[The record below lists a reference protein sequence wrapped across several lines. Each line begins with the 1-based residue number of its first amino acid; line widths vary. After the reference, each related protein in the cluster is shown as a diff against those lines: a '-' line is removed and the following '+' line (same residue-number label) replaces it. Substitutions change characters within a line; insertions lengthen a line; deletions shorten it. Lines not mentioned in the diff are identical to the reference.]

1 LYLSKYGNLE
11 MERQK
16 YMIKRIIIW
25 AAAILTCFSLAADE
39 LDDKM
44 QQLRQIER
52 EIDLI
57 QQKAKQTEQKKKK
70 TQSDIT
76 YSQRLRTEAE
86 YNVRKLLEK
95 ENVME
100 DSLMAVVERVNM
112 TEDRLENL
120 KQMTNN
126 EFLRLF
132 YIDMQDRYLS
142 RESKDKYLLSLL
154 ISSTARSIN
163 NLTDYHWDLL
173 QTEEDRRQEYLQIR
187 RKRVTEFK
195 KSEQYKKKIQT
206 LTKQATKL
214 ESEKQKYEQQASKL
228 KKDAAELETLVAKLA
243 AQSPRAQNTY
253 QFSGRKIPWPVH
265 GRILRDFG
273 EESRGNNTS
282 VINNGIDIAVPEG
295 TSVIA
300 VDDGEVVFSD
310 RYGGQGK
317 LIIIDHKNGFFSVY
331 AYNSALLVSRGAS
344 VVKGQ
349 TIAKS
354 GSTGS
359 AIQPSLHFELRKDG
373 RAVNPL
379 NYLE

>member
-1 LYLSKYGNLE
+1 ML
-11 MERQK
+11 
-16 YMIKRIIIW
+16 KRLILW
-25 AAAILTCFSLAADE
+25 AVAILTCIHLTADE

-57 QQKAKQTEQKKKK
+57 QKKAKQTEQKKKK
-70 TQSDIT
+70 TQNDIT
-76 YSQRLRTEAE
+76 YSQRLKTEAE
-86 YNVRKLLEK
+86 FNVRKLLEK
-95 ENVME
+95 ENVVE
-100 DSLMAVVERVNM
+100 DSLQAVVERVNM
-112 TEDRLENL
+112 TEDRLQNL
-120 KQMTNN
+120 KKMTNN

-142 RESKDKYLLSLL
+142 KESKDKYLLSLL
-154 ISSTARSIN
+154 ILSTAKSIN
-163 NLTDYHWDLL
+163 NLTDYHRELL
-173 QTEEDRRQEYLQIR
+173 QTEEDRRQEYLRIR
-187 RKRVTEFK
+187 RRRVTEFK
-195 KSEQYKKKIQT
+195 KTEQYKKTIQT
-206 LTKQATKL
+206 LTKQAIKL
-214 ESEKQKYEQQASKL
+214 EKEKQQYENQASKL
-228 KKDAAELETLVAKLA
+228 KKDAAELETLISKLA
-243 AQSPRAQNTY
+243 AQSPRAQNSY
-253 QFSGRKIPWPVH
+253 QFSARKILWPVR

-295 TSVIA
+295 TSVVA

-331 AYNSALLVSRGAS
+331 AYNSSLLVSRGS
-344 VVKGQ
+344 TVTKGQ

>member
-1 LYLSKYGNLE
+1 MNKC
-11 MERQK
+11 
-16 YMIKRIIIW
+16 IVIW
-25 AAAILTCFSLAADE
+25 TAAVLTCFSLVADE

-70 TQSDIT
+70 TQSDLT
-76 YSQRLRTEAE
+76 YSQRLRSEAE
-86 YNVRKLLEK
+86 INVRKLLEK
-95 ENVME
+95 ENVVE
-100 DSLMAVVERVNM
+100 DSLLAVVDRVNL

-120 KQMTNN
+120 KQLTNN

-132 YIDMQDRYLS
+132 YMDMQDKYLS

-154 ISSTARSIN
+154 ISSTAKSIN
-163 NLTDYHWDLL
+163 KLSDYHRDLI
-173 QTEEDRRQEYLQIR
+173 QTEEERRQEYLQIR
-187 RKRVTEFK
+187 RKRVSEYK
-195 KSEQYKKKIQT
+195 ISEQFKKKIQT
-206 LTKQATKL
+206 LSQQATKL
-214 ESEKQKYEQQASKL
+214 EKEKQQYEQQASKL
-228 KKDAAELETLVAKLA
+228 KKDAAELETLIAKLA
-243 AQSPRAQNTY
+243 AQSPRAQSSY
-253 QFSGRKIPWPVH
+253 QFSGKKIPWPVR

-282 VINNGIDIAVPEG
+282 VINNGIDIAVSEG
-295 TSVIA
+295 TSVVA

-331 AYNSALLVSRGAS
+331 AYNSALLVSRGAF
-344 VVKGQ
+344 VKKGQ
-349 TIAKS
+349 TLAKS